1 MERSNID
8 ATDAEGEDHHD
19 TQLLKKRQTQRRW
32 TMALTG
38 MLSLIAVV
46 IAATLPLIGNK
57 DVDDSRTKLE
67 KLQELQSILLNYSE
81 PLAFVRPDSP
91 SSQALQYL
99 AYKQDHFALTART
112 EGQILQLYALLV
124 LLFTCGGYNDLLN
137 DKTFSE
143 CNDIDYLLCDEKGN
157 LIGLSLKQQKLSGV
171 LPKELGL
178 LTHLKE
184 LDLRFNDIKGTIP
197 ADSLRKLTSL
207 GKYIHYGMQFSSSTS
222 IVCFI

>member
-1 MERSNID
+1 MEMEGSNTD
-8 ATDAEGEDHHD
+8 LTDAEVVRHDD
-19 TQLLKKRQTQRRW
+19 TQPLKKRHTQRRW

-38 MLSLIAVV
+38 VLSLIAIV
-46 IAATLPLIGNK
+46 IAATLPMTGNNE
-57 DVDDSRTKLE
+57 VDSSRTKLE

-99 AYKQDHFALTART
+99 AYKQDQFALTVRS

-124 LLFTCGGYNDLLN
+124 LLFTCGGYNDLLKE
-137 DKTFSE
+137 KTFSE
-143 CNDIDYLLCDEKGN
+143 CDGIKYLVCDENGN
-157 LIGLSLKQQKLSGV
+157 LISLSLNEQKLSGE

-184 LDLRFNDIKGTIP
+184 LDLRNNDIKGTLP

-207 GKYIHYGMQFSSSTS
+207 GKCIRIQ
-222 IVCFI
+222 